1 MSGNSPQST
10 SYHSYSSTDM
20 DGPTNPGNIDT
31 PPASTESGIS
41 PAHQFLYL
49 KVKGT
54 YSINLSPALFAK
66 DVIAGM
72 FISQHMVGPMAKDR
86 PEAPLNIMLLS
97 ECEVVFELN
106 ETAEIETH
114 ILSMAVIE

>member
-1 MSGNSPQST
+1 
-10 SYHSYSSTDM
+10 M
-20 DGPTNPGNIDT
+20 DGPTNPGNIDI

-49 KVKGT
+49 KVKGA
-54 YSINLSPALFAK
+54 YGINLSSALFAK

-72 FISQHMVGPMAKDR
+72 FISQHMVGPMARDR
-86 PEAPLNIMLLS
+86 PKAPLNIMLLS

-114 ILSMAVIE
+114 ILSMAVIEWWVGQKVTTE

>member
-20 DGPTNPGNIDT
+20 DGPGNPGNIHT

-49 KVKGT
+49 KVKGA
-54 YSINLSPALFAK
+54 YGISIFPALFAK
-66 DVIAGM
+66 DVIAGLWPG
-72 FISQHMVGPMAKDR
+72 IDLK
-86 PEAPLNIMLLS
+86 PLLTL
-97 ECEVVFELN
+97 CY
-106 ETAEIETH
+106 
-114 ILSMAVIE
+114 

>member
-10 SYHSYSSTDM
+10 SYHSYSSIDM
-20 DGPTNPGNIDT
+20 DGPNNPGNIDT

-49 KVKGT
+49 KVKGA
-54 YSINLSPALFAK
+54 YGINLSSALFAK

-72 FISQHMVGPMAKDR
+72 FISQHMVGPMARDR
-86 PEAPLNIMLLS
+86 PEPLLTL
-97 ECEVVFELN
+97 CY
-106 ETAEIETH
+106 
-114 ILSMAVIE
+114 